1 MKIIQDYSNPTMS
14 PNSKIHLLGAMLNIN
29 QLGFVNLT
37 YKWNHMSNVWIP
49 DFYLSFFCFFSK
61 ILSLQNLTIFET
73 YDIPLRMGL

>member
-1 MKIIQDYSNPTMS
+1 
-14 PNSKIHLLGAMLNIN
+14 
-29 QLGFVNLT
+29 
-37 YKWNHMSNVWIP
+37 MSNVWIP